1 MNRFATQVF
10 AGLLLFWAAGAR
22 AEETPPPSDWQF
34 AMHLYGWLSDLEG
47 DIRAAGD
54 VEPAEV
60 DLSYGKVLDHLKFAA
75 FGAFEARKG
84 RLIFLSDLTYA
95 HLGASGGIDVRDA
108 DLLDAE
114 LDSTVFTATLLG
126 GYRVAQGKVDIDLL
140 AGGRLVVNDTE
151 LVLSG
156 PLRTVSG
163 EVTETWI
170 DPIIATQIGVPVSD
184 KTSLTFY
191 GDMGAGASDFT
202 WQAMAGVRHR
212 ISSRWQLTAAWRVY
226 AVDYDK
232 GQFLYDATQSGPVL
246 GARFEF

>member
-1 MNRFATQVF
+1 MKSFTKTAI
-10 AGLLLFWAAGAR
+10 AGLLLPWAASAR
-22 AEETPPPSDWQF
+22 AEEARSSDWQF
-34 AMHLYGWLSDLEG
+34 AMHLYGWISDLEG
-47 DIRAAGD
+47 DIRAGGD
-54 VEPAEV
+54 VEPVEA
-60 DLSYGKVLDHLKFAA
+60 DLSHGDVLEHLKFAA
-75 FGAFEARKG
+75 FGAFEARRN
-84 RLIFLSDLTYA
+84 RLIFMADMTYA
-95 HLGASGGIDVRDA
+95 HLGAESGLHVTEL
-108 DLLDAE
+108 DLVDAE
-114 LDSTVFTATLLG
+114 LDATVFTATLLG

-140 AGGRLVVNDTE
+140 AGGRMVINDTE

-170 DPIIATQIGVPVSD
+170 DPISATQIGVPVSD

-191 GDMGAGASDFT
+191 GDMGAGSSDFT

-246 GARFEF
+246 GARFGF